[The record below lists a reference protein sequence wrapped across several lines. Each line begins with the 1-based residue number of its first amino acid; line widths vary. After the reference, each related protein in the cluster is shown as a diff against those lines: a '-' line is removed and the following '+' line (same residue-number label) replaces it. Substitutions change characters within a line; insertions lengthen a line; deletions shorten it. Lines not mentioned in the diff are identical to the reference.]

1 MKLKTGRSYSI
12 YIPSEPT
19 PDGCG
24 IFLDE
29 TKLIT
34 VLQKDRDSI
43 IKQHFG
49 HLLEDNWYSVTNLYS
64 EKKHWYYLQDNHVI
78 TEIKI

>member
-1 MKLKTGRSYSI
+1 MELQVGKSYSV

-24 IFLDE
+24 MFLDE

-34 VLQKDRDSI
+34 VLEKDKESI
-43 IKQHFG
+43 VKQHFN
-49 HLLEDNWYSVTNLYS
+49 HLLEDNWYCVKNLHT
-64 EKKHWYYLQDNHVI
+64 ENKHWYYFQDNHVI